1 MLEELT
7 RIITIKM
14 FSTDILTVI
23 SSRLCYVAVCL
34 SFTNQNQR
42 DPPLYIRPGAY
53 FSLVT
58 AACYPEPAAAASLD
72 LVTHS
77 LSVLA
82 MITGNR
88 VLIPD
93 TNRRIFESAGFL
105 R

>member
-1 MLEELT
+1 MG
-7 RIITIKM
+7 IIMNKM

-23 SSRLCYVAVCL
+23 SSQLCYVTVCL

-58 AACYPEPAAAASLD
+58 VACYPEPPAAVSLD

-77 LSVLA
+77 L
-82 MITGNR
+82 
-88 VLIPD
+88 
-93 TNRRIFESAGFL
+93 
-105 R
+105 